1 MTHHAPATF
10 TGSDGVVREVKA
22 SGTKLVGLTPFASA
36 VMTGD
41 ANFIDK
47 FLIHVTV
54 DDVNFQDGEG
64 NTALH
69 YAMLKHSSRKW
80 VIERLLRAGADTNI
94 FNNAGQK
101 PLAVLI
107 QGQLAARGI

>member
-1 MTHHAPATF
+1 MPAAKTF
-10 TGSDGVVREVKA
+10 TGSDGVEREVM
-22 SGTKLVGLTPFASA
+22 SMDTRRLVGLTPFAMA
-36 VMTGD
+36 VMICDDET
-41 ANFIDK
+41 ID
-47 FLIHVTV
+47 FMLTV
-54 DDVNFQDGEG
+54 ADINQQDGEG

-80 VIERLLRAGADTNI
+80 VIEKLLRAGADANI

-107 QGQLAARGI
+107 MGQLAARG